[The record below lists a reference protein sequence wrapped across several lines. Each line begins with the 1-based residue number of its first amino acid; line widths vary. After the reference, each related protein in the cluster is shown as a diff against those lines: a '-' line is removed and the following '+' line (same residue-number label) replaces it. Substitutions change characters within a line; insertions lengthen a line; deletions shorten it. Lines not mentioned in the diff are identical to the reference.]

1 MFITM
6 FAVYTYTKAI
16 YKIKDKDYRV
26 VDVKSTV
33 MTKILINYINLIDIK
48 KIFDSLPDT

>member
-1 MFITM
+1 MFLTI
-6 FAVYTYTKAI
+6 FAVYTYTNAI

-33 MTKILINYINLIDIK
+33 MTKILINYINLIDINR
-48 KIFDSLPDT
+48 IF